1 MADKS
6 RNQIMSLLY
15 HNMNLNSKMLAVIIM
30 APARIGL
37 SSQTFLRESVSIT
50 ILFKCAHDGKQMS
63 TVSTVNQNEFQF
75 NKKEIGDSNL
85 CNYSTGTQNDL
96 KCNAKGIDKIDELN
110 ESSKT
115 KRTGLSQRI
124 TEAFPL
130 PNRIMKRRHALVKKV
145 PFLFIGSIVLLFYL
159 ISLLFSCQTLYRRLS
174 HYESRAPFRGV
185 ALSLNFFLF
194 GCPHVFTSFIIFSLR
209 VLLLG
214 AVTPSGVF
222 MAGPHSEGP
231 SGSGEGSGEGVASNS
246 LVIHQPQPLQV
257 EPPVVQQPQPFQP
270 EPAGFDLNLPQG
282 GAEPAVGI
290 ERDFFD
296 LNLPAQPEPG
306 EIEDIGS
313 RFSKKELISMGLP
326 ANLQNLSLEQ
336 QQDLWLRAWEHF
348 RLKVQIIEL
357 FKARFPKENWIQS
370 ESVRKTIFISHFR
383 DNEFYLEE
391 LQAMRNNLV
400 FCDKPW
406 RISPLKKVRE
416 RFLNEWKLNHPE

>member
-15 HNMNLNSKMLAVIIM
+15 HNMNLNSKMLAVILM

-185 ALSLNFFLF
+185 ALSLNFYFNL
-194 GCPHVFTSFIIFSLR
+194 GVPMFSL
-209 VLLLG
+209 LLLY
-214 AVTPSGVF
+214 F
-222 MAGPHSEGP
+222 LC
-231 SGSGEGSGEGVASNS
+231 GSCS
-246 LVIHQPQPLQV
+246 
-257 EPPVVQQPQPFQP
+257 
-270 EPAGFDLNLPQG
+270 
-282 GAEPAVGI
+282 
-290 ERDFFD
+290 
-296 LNLPAQPEPG
+296 
-306 EIEDIGS
+306 
-313 RFSKKELISMGLP
+313 
-326 ANLQNLSLEQ
+326 
-336 QQDLWLRAWEHF
+336 
-348 RLKVQIIEL
+348 
-357 FKARFPKENWIQS
+357 
-370 ESVRKTIFISHFR
+370 
-383 DNEFYLEE
+383 
-391 LQAMRNNLV
+391 
-400 FCDKPW
+400 
-406 RISPLKKVRE
+406 
-416 RFLNEWKLNHPE
+416 